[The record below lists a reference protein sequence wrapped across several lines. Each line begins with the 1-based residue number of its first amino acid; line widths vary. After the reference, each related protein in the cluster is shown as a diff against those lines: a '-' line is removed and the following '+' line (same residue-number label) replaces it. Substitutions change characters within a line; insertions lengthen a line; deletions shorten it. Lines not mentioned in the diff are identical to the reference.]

1 MKLLFLYI
9 ENFRVHQHRS
19 FSFDSCLCFD
29 YDPGTRMLMCHRA
42 AEGSLADDFFAVRE
56 KAKSRVDSVS
66 AIIGENGSGK
76 TTIATALGEAMAPAE
91 KERTESAGRCLL
103 VYSKDEYDDKGR
115 RIRTVYY
122 CVDNLEETIRDDQP
136 QTIIREPW
144 YHVKRS
150 LYQPFTEDEKNGF
163 GLVYYSPHYSLQR
176 VFFRETDRV
185 RDLSTAAMMRKNI
198 AGQTDIKHQTFE
210 TAELN
215 RLLGFIERSGW
226 KARALNEEDI
236 PLPCPSEL
244 SVSTNVKYV
253 TAAKSDIENRRLV
266 YLGRTQ
272 IGNMREYTR
281 KAEIYERYGILMGL
295 YLIPDPFWGVVASFF
310 TLWSD
315 REFFPYG
322 PHEYNR
328 MDEIIEWSLS
338 TGLRCLGLLM
348 FGEDKENGRWP
359 KEVSAIGLRAS
370 WGKMSRK
377 DRLRI
382 KKEVIKLL
390 AHREWHRYDFVT
402 TDMKVW
408 HQAYVSLLKGIQA
421 LEQNLS
427 EGGGDGFAVYED
439 DQYGNCALKVKIR
452 DQTQRKLLYR
462 ILSAN
467 DKICQKN
474 EKGVFVRPVEVSVG
488 GGMSSGEMAFL
499 SMLSRIDEIL
509 GRRGQLGK
517 DVVLFLDEAETAL
530 HPAWQRQLVNTLI
543 WYVERFTKELH
554 VHIVAASHSPLLLSD
569 IPAGN
574 VCLLDGDGMNDRMHA
589 RTFGANIFDLYR
601 VGFKMEEG
609 AWGGFAR
616 NKMKGLIAKVNAGIS
631 FSDADRKVLPLIG
644 DALIRGFLEKYD
656 RQMRSSKWGEIKET
670 DDL

>member
-9 ENFRVHQHRS
+9 ENFRVHQYRS

-29 YDPGTRMLMCHRA
+29 YNPGTRMLTCHRA
-42 AEGSLADDFFAVRE
+42 EEGSLADDFFAVRE

-103 VYSKDEYDDKGR
+103 VYSKDEYDDKGS

-136 QTIIREPW
+136 QTVIREPW

-185 RDLSTAAMMRKNI
+185 RDLSTAAMMRRGVKES
-198 AGQTDIKHQTFE
+198 GDGSYKSFE
-210 TAELN
+210 TAELM
-215 RLLGFIERSGW
+215 RLLGFISRTGLDAGSM
-226 KARALNEEDI
+226 KNEDI
-236 PLPCPSEL
+236 PLPCPGDLHISANRKVVMASRHHL
-244 SVSTNVKYV
+244 VST
-253 TAAKSDIENRRLV
+253 SIESLALKPTIRYDGKPDVRHKA
-266 YLGRTQ
+266 YLLYGRV
-272 IGNMREYTR
+272 MD
-281 KAEIYERYGILMGL
+281 LC
-295 YLIPDPFWGVVASFF
+295 LIHDPFWGIVANLFAIWSKRDFYPYAEPNLLKLDEVV
-310 TLWSD
+310 
-315 REFFPYG
+315 
-322 PHEYNR
+322 
-328 MDEIIEWSLS
+328 EWWLKV
-338 TGLRCLGLLM
+338 GQRCLNLVVHGHDDPSYVDDMPTSRFRDFWEKKSLDAKTWVKKKVLALMAHGEWYHFRGVTSEMRKLHAAFMTLLRGVAELQQDSDDAVSNQM
-348 FGEDKENGRWP
+348 PPEDEN
-359 KEVSAIGLRAS
+359 EVTVKVR
-370 WGKMSRK
+370 SRK
-377 DRLRI
+377 HRKILYKILAASDKLRQ
-382 KKEVIKLL
+382 L
-390 AHREWHRYDFVT
+390 
-402 TDMKVW
+402 
-408 HQAYVSLLKGIQA
+408 
-421 LEQNLS
+421 
-427 EGGGDGFAVYED
+427 
-439 DQYGNCALKVKIR
+439 
-452 DQTQRKLLYR
+452 
-462 ILSAN
+462 
-467 DKICQKN
+467 N
-474 EKGVFVRPVEVSVG
+474 EENRHDNHIEVRP

-509 GRRGQLGK
+509 GRRGPLGK

-574 VCLLDGDGMNDRMHA
+574 VCLLDGDGMDGRMHV

-616 NKMKGLIAKVNAGIS
+616 NKMKDLIAKVNTGIP

-656 RQMRSSKWGEIKET
+656 RQMRSSKWVEIEET

>member
-19 FSFDSCLCFD
+19 FSFDSCHCFD

-42 AEGSLADDFFAVRE
+42 AEGALADDFFAVRE

-136 QTIIREPW
+136 QTVIREPW

-315 REFFPYG
+315 
-322 PHEYNR
+322 
-328 MDEIIEWSLS
+328 
-338 TGLRCLGLLM
+338 
-348 FGEDKENGRWP
+348 
-359 KEVSAIGLRAS
+359 
-370 WGKMSRK
+370 
-377 DRLRI
+377 
-382 KKEVIKLL
+382 
-390 AHREWHRYDFVT
+390 
-402 TDMKVW
+402 
-408 HQAYVSLLKGIQA
+408 
-421 LEQNLS
+421 
-427 EGGGDGFAVYED
+427 
-439 DQYGNCALKVKIR
+439 
-452 DQTQRKLLYR
+452 
-462 ILSAN
+462 
-467 DKICQKN
+467 
-474 EKGVFVRPVEVSVG
+474 
-488 GGMSSGEMAFL
+488 
-499 SMLSRIDEIL
+499 
-509 GRRGQLGK
+509 
-517 DVVLFLDEAETAL
+517 
-530 HPAWQRQLVNTLI
+530 
-543 WYVERFTKELH
+543 
-554 VHIVAASHSPLLLSD
+554 
-569 IPAGN
+569 
-574 VCLLDGDGMNDRMHA
+574 
-589 RTFGANIFDLYR
+589 
-601 VGFKMEEG
+601 
-609 AWGGFAR
+609 
-616 NKMKGLIAKVNAGIS
+616 
-631 FSDADRKVLPLIG
+631 
-644 DALIRGFLEKYD
+644 
-656 RQMRSSKWGEIKET
+656 
-670 DDL
+670 